1 MFMAIL
7 RHDILPS
14 GSPVQYRVSGFPA
27 SELFLLLFKTF
38 GTDAV
43 AEQSLGMLGDVFL
56 QLMPAILIIPDFF
69 TVHADRDNSLQ
80 LLYPT
85 LPCKC

>member
-7 RHDILPS
+7 RHGFLPAD
-14 GSPVQYRVSGFPA
+14 SPVQLRVSVFPN
-27 SELFLLLFKTF
+27 SEHFLLLFITV

-56 QLMPAILIIPDFF
+56 QLMQAILIIPDFF

-80 LLYPT
+80 LLYPV
-85 LPCKC
+85 KGD